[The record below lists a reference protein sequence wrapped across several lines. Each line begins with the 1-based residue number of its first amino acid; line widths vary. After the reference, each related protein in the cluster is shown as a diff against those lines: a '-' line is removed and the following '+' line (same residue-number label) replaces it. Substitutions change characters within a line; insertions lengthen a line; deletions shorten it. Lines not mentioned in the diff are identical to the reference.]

1 MEKLIISF
9 SHSNYLL
16 KSSGTEK
23 YIRELSSVFSNNNI
37 HHLNFFAFHN
47 KFTKFKNSEFT
58 GVILDNKFI
67 GIYKYNNIFDIV
79 KQIKN
84 KYSYQ
89 LTDIHLQHLKN
100 HPLEKIS
107 NLINKLS
114 LPVTVFLHDYFT
126 ICNRETLLKTDNEFC
141 GITLPNEEKCNTCG
155 NKKNGLL
162 HKKEIIQFLYK
173 IKKNINYIIAPS
185 EFVKE
190 KWSFVYKDF
199 EEYVVV
205 RPHIKLIDNEN
216 RIYIHDKIRL
226 AFVGGQLSF
235 KGFDKWISL
244 VNEIKT
250 NNIEKFEL
258 FYFGTGEKEIDLV
271 KNVYVSIAKQGENA
285 MVDKLKEYEI
295 DCAFVWPILPETYS
309 YVYYELS
316 VAGVFIL
323 TNFIAGNISNEVLK
337 NKNGIVFKNYEECSK
352 LIINTEDLKNK
363 INEYQQFGEFHP
375 KELRINDS
383 LEFIVSGF
391 KTKKEK
397 TEKTEN
403 TDSTGNTDNYHI
415 YKYHILT
422 AIYSKKHNLKVERNI
437 I

>member
-23 YIRELSSVFSNNNI
+23 YIRGLSSVFFNNTI

-47 KFTKFKNSEFT
+47 KFTKFKNTEFI

-67 GIYKYNNIFDIV
+67 GIYKYNNIYNIV
-79 KQIKN
+79 KQIEE

-114 LPVTVFLHDYFT
+114 LPVTIFLHDYFT
-126 ICNRETLLKTDNEFC
+126 ICDRETLLKTDSEFC
-141 GITLPNEEKCNTCG
+141 GITLPNEEKCKNCE

-162 HKKEIIQFLYK
+162 HKKEIVKFLNN

-190 KWSFVYKDF
+190 NWSFVYKDF
-199 EEYVVV
+199 EIYVVV
-205 RPHIKLIDNEN
+205 RPHMKLIDNEN
-216 RIYIHDKIRL
+216 RIYFHEKIRL

-235 KGFDKWISL
+235 KGFNEWIKL
-244 VNEIKT
+244 VNEIQK
-250 NNIEKFEL
+250 NNIEKFEI
-258 FYFGTGEKEIDLV
+258 FYFGTGEEEIKSV
-271 KNVYVSIAKQGENA
+271 KNVYVSIAEQGENA
-285 MVDKLKEYEI
+285 MVDYLKEYEI

-316 VAGVFIL
+316 VSGVFIL
-323 TNFIAGNISNEVLK
+323 TNFSSGNISDEVLK
-337 NKNGIVFKNYEECSK
+337 NKNGVIFENYKELSK
-352 LIINTEDLKNK
+352 LIIDTEGLKNK
-363 INEYQQFGEFHP
+363 INEYQQFGDFHP
-375 KELRINDS
+375 KELIINDS
-383 LEFIVSGF
+383 LEFIVTDF
-391 KTKKEK
+391 KNEKEK
-397 TEKTEN
+397 NE
-403 TDSTGNTDNYHI
+403 NTDNYHI
-415 YKYHILT
+415 YKHHLLT
-422 AIYSKKHNLKVERNI
+422 AIYSKKHNIKIERNI